1 MKRLLITYILAA
13 FCAIAILSCNK
24 EAAFDRTAPDTD
36 TESTVLLTASIDA
49 STKAVS
55 IDESKVVC
63 TWTVGDSVMLARK
76 GENKIIAKLK
86 VISVNGD
93 KAQLTGKVRGTYAK
107 DTEMI
112 LYYGGTSYNYDYSGQ
127 TGTVESVVSRAYM
140 MAETTIDAVD
150 GKNLF
155 LKDVA
160 MVHQQSYIGLSFYHG
175 DQPVK
180 VKSIAITVGGDDI
193 VKTHPLN
200 DVETTYGSTEHF
212 VVESEEEF
220 GQEVFYFAL
229 RDNSTLDH
237 KYNLEIT
244 TITPGTPNVIK
255 VYTGELA
262 APGQSGNYFADSKVI
277 LVRLSPVITA
287 PTVYSYVYYD
297 GNPHNLITPAVLQ
310 PGATAYYGVS
320 TLPEVVPTEWNPSI
334 PMRTEE
340 GSYTVWYKVDGG
352 RDYENILPTR
362 VGTTLIKPMDATT
375 IDLPSAITG
384 LVYNA
389 AEHTLVNNDGVV
401 KVNGAPIVG
410 AKLEYYVRFNDST
423 APTGSE
429 STGWSEDLPKGT
441 NAGSYYIWC
450 RYLGDGLYQPAMS
463 TTYREVTISKLAVT
477 VKAND
482 QSVPVGGT
490 FVTTVSGATLTGQV
504 AGHTLDS
511 VTLTP
516 SIDTSV
522 EATGTMTIGHNAVI
536 KSGDTVV
543 TDNYSI
549 TYYDGTL
556 TVTSS

>member
-1 MKRLLITYILAA
+1 MKRQLITYILAA
-13 FCAIAILSCNK
+13 FCATAILSCNK
-24 EAAFDRTAPDTD
+24 EAAH
-36 TESTVLLTASIDA
+36 ESIASDAECTVLLTASIDA
-49 STKAVS
+49 STKAFS
-55 IDESKVVC
+55 IDENKVVC
-63 TWTVGDSVMLARK
+63 TWAVGDSVMLARK

-150 GKNLF
+150 GKSLF

-180 VKSIAITVGGDDI
+180 VKSVAITDGGDEI

-212 VVESEEEF
+212 VVESEAAL

-229 RDNSTLDH
+229 RDNSTAPDH
-237 KYNLEIT
+237 KYELEIT
-244 TITPGTPNVIK
+244 TITEKLPKNDTT
-255 VYTGELA
+255 VYKGKLA
-262 APGQSGNYFADSKVI
+262 APGLSGNYFADSKVI

-340 GSYTVWYKVDGG
+340 GSYTVWYMVDGG

-389 AEHTLVNNDGVV
+389 AEQTLVNNDGVV

-482 QSVPVGGT
+482 QSVTVGGT
-490 FVTTVSGATLTGQV
+490 FDTSVSGATLTGQV
-504 AGHTLDS
+504 AGHTLYS

-516 SIDTSV
+516 SIGTSV
-522 EATGTMTIGHNAVI
+522 EATGTMSIGNNAVI

-549 TYYDGTL
+549 TYYNGTL
-556 TVTSS
+556 TVTSI

>member
-1 MKRLLITYILAA
+1 M
-13 FCAIAILSCNK
+13 
-24 EAAFDRTAPDTD
+24 
-36 TESTVLLTASIDA
+36 
-49 STKAVS
+49 
-55 IDESKVVC
+55 
-63 TWTVGDSVMLARK
+63 
-76 GENKIIAKLK
+76 
-86 VISVNGD
+86 
-93 KAQLTGKVRGTYAK
+93 
-107 DTEMI
+107 
-112 LYYGGTSYNYDYSGQ
+112 
-127 TGTVESVVSRAYM
+127 
-140 MAETTIDAVD
+140 
-150 GKNLF
+150 
-155 LKDVA
+155 
-160 MVHQQSYIGLSFYHG
+160 LSFYHG
-175 DQPVK
+175 DQRVK
-180 VKSIAITVGGDDI
+180 VKSVAITDGGDEI

-212 VVESEEEF
+212 VVESEAAL

-229 RDNSTLDH
+229 RDNFSAPH
-237 KYNLEIT
+237 KYELEIT
-244 TITPGTPNVIK
+244 TITEKLPKNDTTVYKGKLAVPG
-255 VYTGELA
+255 L
-262 APGQSGNYFADSKVI
+262 SGNYFADSKVI

-389 AEHTLVNNDGVV
+389 AEQTLVNNDGVV

-410 AKLEYYVRFNDST
+410 AKLEYYMKFNDST

-441 NAGSYYIWC
+441 NAGAYYIWC

-463 TTYREVTISKLAVT
+463 TTYREVVIKLPITI
-477 VKAND
+477 KANN
-482 QSVPVGGT
+482 QYNVVEGT
-490 FVTTVSGATLTGQV
+490 HISQFVTDVSYPGYSLLS
-504 AGHTLDS
+504 GHTLQSITFDPAGP
-511 VTLTP
+511 VALDQDTITLSNP
-516 SIDTSV
+516 
-522 EATGTMTIGHNAVI
+522 VI
-536 KSGDTVV
+536 VDGSSNNV
-543 TDNYSI
+543 TDKYYVI
-549 TYYDGTL
+549 TLETGSL
-556 TVTSS
+556 TVIP